1 VLLRIRAWT
10 PGTFSRWAARRGDES
25 GVAREYVL
33 TGRRVLSA
41 GCNGELSVAKWA
53 DIEFAALLIEKST
66 ARTAFESLLAERSLP
81 VDAAI
86 DALPLDMEMR
96 HALSKFR
103 WAAAR
108 YEQWLRR

>member
-1 VLLRIRAWT
+1 M
-10 PGTFSRWAARRGDES
+10 
-25 GVAREYVL
+25 
-33 TGRRVLSA
+33 
-41 GCNGELSVAKWA
+41 SVAKWG